1 MYSNFA
7 LWQASNIEN
16 YISITNKILLDYLE
30 GYTHLFRG
38 LLRKFRNYFI

>member
-1 MYSNFA
+1 MYSNFD

-16 YISITNKILLDYLE
+16 CISITNKILLDYLE
-30 GYTHLFRG
+30 SYAHLFRG